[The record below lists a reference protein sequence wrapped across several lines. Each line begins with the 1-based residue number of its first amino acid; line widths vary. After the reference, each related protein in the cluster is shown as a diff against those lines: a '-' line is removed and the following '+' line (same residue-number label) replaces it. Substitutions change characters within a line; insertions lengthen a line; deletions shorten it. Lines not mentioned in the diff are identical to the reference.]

1 MKLIEEIKKAEEK
14 GEILRKNAATE
25 GQSLVEK
32 AREKGEKD
40 LAALDDMKE
49 KQLEKALDKAKQVVG
64 AEITKIDAEH
74 DRVLKDINESHKK
87 NKDKSIKKIQEIILK
102 WPSSR

>member
-14 GEILRKNAATE
+14 GEILKKSAENN
-25 GQSLVEK
+25 GQALLEK

-40 LAALDDMKE
+40 LSALEEMKE
-49 KQLEKALDKAKQVVG
+49 KTLEKEIAQAQQVVKT
-64 AEITKIDAEH
+64 EIAKIDAENEEIL
-74 DRVLKDINESHKK
+74 DRINKSYKK
-87 NKDKSIKKIQEIILK
+87 NKDKTIKKIQEIILK

>member
-14 GEILRKNAATE
+14 GEILKKRAESK
-25 GQSLVEK
+25 GQALLEK

-40 LAALDDMKE
+40 FSALEEMKE
-49 KQLEKALDKAKQVVG
+49 KTLEKELAKAQQIVKTEV
-64 AEITKIDAEH
+64 AKIDAE
-74 DRVLKDINESHKK
+74 NEKILDSVNKSYKK
-87 NKDKSIKKIQEIILK
+87 NKDKTVKKIQEIILK

>member
-14 GEILRKNAATE
+14 GEILKKNAAKE

-49 KQLEKALDKAKQVVG
+49 KQLEKSLDSAKKIVG
-64 AEITKIDAEH
+64 AEITKIDAKHEQA
-74 DRVLKDINESHKK
+74 LKDINESYKK
-87 NKDKSIKKIQEIILK
+87 NKDKTIKKIQEIIIK

>member
-14 GEILRKNAATE
+14 AEILKKNTVSE

-40 LAALDDMKE
+40 LAALDDLRE
-49 KQLEKALDKAKQVVG
+49 KQLGKALDKAQQIVG
-64 AEITKIDAEH
+64 SEVAKIDAEH
-74 DRVLKDINESHKK
+74 EQASKEINESYKK
-87 NKDKSIKKIQEIILK
+87 NKDKTIKRIQEIILK
-102 WPSSR
+102 WPSSQ

>member
-14 GEILRKNAATE
+14 GEILKKNALDE

-40 LAALDDMKE
+40 LAALDDFRE
-49 KQLEKALDKAKQVVG
+49 KQLEKALDRAR
-64 AEITKIDAEH
+64 EIVDSEVAKIDAEH
-74 DRVLKDINESHKK
+74 EKALKAINESYKK
-87 NKDKSIKKIQEIILK
+87 NKDKTIKKIQEIILK
-102 WPSSR
+102 WPSSQ

>member
-14 GEILRKNAATE
+14 GEILKKNAVNE

-40 LAALDDMKE
+40 LAALDDLRE
-49 KQLEKALDKAKQVVG
+49 KQLQRALDNAQQIVG
-64 AEITKIDAEH
+64 SEVAKIDAEH
-74 DRVLKDINESHKK
+74 EHALREINELHKK
-87 NKDKSIKKIQEIILK
+87 NKDKTIKKIQEIILK

>member
-14 GEILRKNAATE
+14 GEILKKKAVSE

-32 AREKGEKD
+32 AQEKGEKD
-40 LAALDDMKE
+40 LAVLDDMKE

-74 DRVLKDINESHKK
+74 EQVLKDIDQSFKK
-87 NKDKSIKKIQEIILK
+87 NKDKTIKKIQEIILK